1 MKKLVFAV
9 LSLVAFLAFFSLLP
23 SQYYPEPVRL
33 TLYEW
38 FGAQSFV
45 QLPAPVET
53 IVPDL
58 VDDPCPPDH
67 RGWRPAQVIDGV
79 KVGESKVCKPDNPY
93 AVAAAVKGTNNVSHM
108 TLMSA
113 KFTPDAVVKGKDLDG
128 DGDPDEIHIR
138 LEVIELNGASPDRKE
153 PVAAYDIAPGVQP
166 GFWVFAPKTFGMS
179 TENFESIYANDML
192 RAPSPAIRVEQGDKV
207 KITLENTHYF
217 PHTIHFHGVDH
228 PFVDENGEGNDGVP
242 QVSELPIMPGKQRT
256 YEFQPRQTGSMMY
269 HCHVQP
275 HTHIL
280 MGLLG
285 MFVVEENRPNNWVQ
299 SINIGAGHV
308 RSPSVAI
315 KEDYAEEYDLQ
326 YQAIDKEL
334 HDIVGTF
341 NDPRLIAKAMNR
353 GYDITDASSDY
364 YMLNGRSFPYTIPES
379 LIVVE
384 PDQKYKLRVT
394 NASDHL
400 VSLHM
405 HGHKVKLTHYDGVE
419 HNPIAQIQRDVV
431 TVSAAQRVDMEL
443 NTTNDGLNNYGEG
456 IWVMHDHDE
465 KGVTT
470 DGMNPGGGVTAIVY
484 ESFLH
489 DSGLPKKQGVDWQKF
504 FTPEFFQ
511 REIPVWVDFDVDK
524 LFAEVEP
531 TKAPIG
537 KYIFMGILLG
547 LALVFLLAIFR
558 RDY

>member
-1 MKKLVFAV
+1 MKKLVLIV
-9 LSLVAFLAFFSLLP
+9 LSLLAFSAFFLLLP
-23 SQYYPEPVRL
+23 SQYYPEPLRL
-33 TLYEW
+33 KLYEW
-38 FGAQSFV
+38 FGAQSFT
-45 QLPAPVET
+45 QLPAPIET

-58 VDDPCPPDH
+58 IENPCPPDH
-67 RGWRPAQVIDGV
+67 QGWRPAQVIDGV
-79 KVGESKVCKPDNPY
+79 SVGESKVCKPDNPY
-93 AVAAAVKGTNNVSHM
+93 AVAASVKGTNNVSHM
-108 TLMSA
+108 TLMNS
-113 KFTPDAVVKGKDLDG
+113 KFTPDSVVKGKDLDG

-138 LEVIELNGASPDRKE
+138 LEVIELNGASPDRTD
-153 PVAAYDIAPGVQP
+153 PVTAYDIAAGVQP

-179 TENFESIYANDML
+179 TENFESTYANNML

-207 KITLENTHYF
+207 KITLENTHYL

-228 PFVDENGEGNDGVP
+228 PFLDENGEGNDGVP
-242 QVSELPIMPGKQRT
+242 QVSEVPIMPGDQRT
-256 YEFQPRQTGSMMY
+256 YEFQPRQPGSMMY

-285 MFVVEENRPNNWVQ
+285 MFVIEENRPNNWVQ

-326 YQAIDKEL
+326 YQAIDKQLNE
-334 HDIVGTF
+334 IVGKY
-341 NDPRLIAKAMNR
+341 NDPRLIAKEMNR
-353 GYDITDASSDY
+353 NYDITDATSDY
-364 YMLNGRSFPYTIPES
+364 YMLNGKSFPYTIPES
-379 LIVVE
+379 IIVVE
-384 PDQKYKLRVT
+384 PDEKYKLRVT

-419 HNPIAQIQRDVV
+419 HNPVAQIQRDVV
-431 TVSAAQRVDMEL
+431 SISAAQRVDMEL

-470 DGMNPGGGVTAIVY
+470 DGMHPGGGITAIVY
-484 ESFLH
+484 ESFLN
-489 DSGLPKKQGVDWQKF
+489 DNGLPKKQGVDWQKF

-531 TKAPIG
+531 TETSIW

-547 LALVFLLAIFR
+547 LSLVFLLAVFR
-558 RDY
+558 SDY